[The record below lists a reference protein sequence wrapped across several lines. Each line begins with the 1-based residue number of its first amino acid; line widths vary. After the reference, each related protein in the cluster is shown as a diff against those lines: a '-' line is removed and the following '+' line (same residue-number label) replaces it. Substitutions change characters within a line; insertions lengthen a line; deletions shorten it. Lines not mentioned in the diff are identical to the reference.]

1 MMTPCVTIQQGV
13 IFKQKW
19 RKHMVIVKTWCEN
32 TKEGMDYLKFN
43 GYQPICRLTK
53 KLWMVG
59 RIGNPMTDIKV
70 KCR

>member
-1 MMTPCVTIQQGV
+1 
-13 IFKQKW
+13 
-19 RKHMVIVKTWCEN
+19 MVIVKTWCEN